1 MNDPRRFLR
10 AVIATT
16 VGTASAAAA
25 VLALSLPNVAI
36 AAPEA
41 VTLYVTTTGSDANP
55 CTNPL
60 PCLTIQRAVVVGVDG
75 DTINVAAGTYTP
87 AAPIVVTE
95 SLTIQGVGAATT
107 ILDGANNKRLFQI
120 EAGATISG
128 FTIQNGDSDGG
139 SGVWVNV
146 DPNFAVSL
154 GTVNIVNNKLLT
166 NKATLGGFPIGSAL
180 KVDGA
185 LVNITNNII
194 QGNLRS
200 AVRVASSAGA
210 TFSDNTFQNNT
221 STTDGAAIWLDGQS
235 IFTVM
240 SNTFTGNTGANGG
253 AIAVS
258 KLISTGVILS
268 NTFQSNTAAE
278 LGGAIYVNGVTNT
291 LTISANKILSNT
303 AARGA
308 GIGSTGP
315 SQFLISNNEIA
326 YNKINGAGANGGGV
340 HFDTGAG
347 GTLDGNQIHHNEAP
361 TGYGGGVDVD
371 NGGVTVIK
379 NNVIYN
385 NVVATTTAGAGVR
398 VASSAATQLVGN
410 LIYNH
415 TANGL
420 MVSNSASAVISNN
433 QILTN
438 SARSDGGGVRLVA
451 VASFTFYSNTLSNN
465 SVYFLETPSVPKG
478 FGGGLHVISSTGT
491 IEKNTFTGNKSGD
504 YDGGGALGITERSNT
519 TVRSNTFAANRAEF
533 GSAVA
538 ILNPIGGSTLIDSNI
553 MNGNLQ
559 NAPGGVEDGV
569 IEIRGAVSHP
579 VTVVNNLLTNN
590 SLISFTQIAVPST
603 GTGVRCGEGTTAPVL
618 IINNT
623 FYKNGNRA
631 INIAGT
637 EELGSVPCSANVS
650 IINNI
655 IASHSTAGIKKATG
669 TTAVLS
675 ITNNVFSDTND
686 TVGSSGGVN
695 NITAN
700 PLFFSTLTND
710 FHLGTGSPAIDAGT
724 NTNAPAKDIAGIT
737 RPFGVKVDAGAYEF
751 TTAVSQTIVLNLPAS
766 KLATDAPFTVTATYS
781 SSGAATFSAG
791 PASIC
796 TIAANTVTL
805 VAAGN
810 CVVTGTAPAD
820 GSYFAATISGTIVV
834 SKAVQIVTLGALLP
848 KVTTDVPFSV
858 TATFSATGPATFSAG
873 PASVCAIAGATVTL
887 AGSGTCAI
895 TATVASD
902 SKYLAGSAT
911 GSFTVSKATQTIS
924 FGPLA
929 NKVVTDGQFTVVATA
944 TSNLSVTFTAG
955 GVCTVNNGVVT
966 LTGSSGTCTIT
977 ATQVGNAV
985 YLPAPDVPQ
994 TFNVSDPSKQNQT
1007 ISFSAL
1013 PPTVGVGASI
1023 NLSASASSGLT
1034 VSFSSLTPSICA
1046 VSGTAASTTAA
1057 GTCTIQ
1063 AAQSGN
1069 NQFNPAATVTR
1080 SVNVVAVS
1088 SSVVTGTISITGGS
1102 LSFVDTDG
1110 GSVTVD
1116 VPAGAVTGTIE
1127 LVYVD
1132 QAGPVAPGTFQ
1143 FAGRSFS
1150 LNAYRENGLVND
1162 FVFQQPV
1169 TVVVQYTDAE
1179 IGSIGEDALA
1189 LYFYDEASSSWSRVG
1204 ITVVSRDPANN
1215 RITFQISH
1223 LTEFALGGLRQMY
1236 LPMLKKG

>member
-10 AVIATT
+10 AVIATA

-41 VTLYVTTTGSDANP
+41 PELLYVSTSGSDLSSTCAI
-55 CTNPL
+55 TA

-340 HFDTGAG
+340 RFDSGAG

-361 TGYGGGVDVD
+361 TGFGGGIDVD
-371 NGGVTVIK
+371 NGGITVIK

-385 NVVATTTAGAGVR
+385 NVVATTTAGGGVR
-398 VASSAATQLVGN
+398 VASSGATQLVGN

-519 TVRSNTFAANRAEF
+519 TVRNNTFAANRAEF
-533 GSAVA
+533 GSALA

-623 FYKNGNRA
+623 FYRNGNRA
-631 INIAGT
+631 LSLAGT
-637 EELGSVPCSANVS
+637 DEGAPCSAVVTVF
-650 IINNI
+650 NNI
-655 IASHSTAGIKKATG
+655 IANHTTAGFKIGTASTAALS
-669 TTAVLS
+669 TTY
-675 ITNNVFSDTND
+675 NVFSTSTDALGSV
-686 TVGSSGGVN
+686 VGPGN
-695 NITAN
+695 LTAD
-700 PLFFSTLTND
+700 PKFVAVASND

-737 RPFGVKVDAGAYEF
+737 RPFGVKVDVGAYEF

-820 GSYFAATISGTIVV
+820 GNYFAATISGTIVV
-834 SKAVQIVTLGALLP
+834 SKAAQLVTLGALLP
-848 KVTTDVPFSV
+848 KITTDVPFSV
-858 TATFSATGPATFSAG
+858 TANFSATGPATFSAG

-902 SKYLAGSAT
+902 SKYLAGSVT

-955 GVCTVNNGVVT
+955 GVCSLNNGVVT

-1013 PPTVGVGASI
+1013 PATVGVGASI

-1069 NQFNPAATVTR
+1069 NQFNPAATVTQ

-1088 SSVVTGTISITGGS
+1088 SSVVTGTISTTGGS

-1116 VPAGAVTGTIE
+1116 VPAGSVTGTIE

-1150 LNAYRENGLVND
+1150 LNAYRENGLVDD

-1179 IGSIGEDALA
+1179 IGSIGEGALT
-1189 LYFYDEASSSWSRVG
+1189 LYFYDEAASGWSTAG

-1215 RITFQISH
+1215 RITFQITH

>member
-10 AVIATT
+10 AVIATA

-41 VTLYVTTTGSDANP
+41 PELLYVSTSGSDLSSTCAI
-55 CTNPL
+55 TA

-326 YNKINGAGANGGGV
+326 YNKINGAGASGGGV
-340 HFDTGAG
+340 RFDTGAG

-371 NGGVTVIK
+371 NGGITMIK

-385 NVVATTTAGAGVR
+385 NVVSSTNAGGGIR
-398 VASSAATQLVGN
+398 VTGSPSTQLTGN
-410 LIYNH
+410 TIYSHSVNALFLN
-415 TANGL
+415 TTGIATI
-420 MVSNSASAVISNN
+420 SAN
-433 QILTN
+433 QILSN
-438 SARSDGGGVRLVA
+438 SGRSDGGGVRIDRVG
-451 VASFTFYSNTLSNN
+451 SFSFLTNTLANN
-465 SVYFLETPSVPKG
+465 SVAFGNTGL
-478 FGGGLHVISSTGT
+478 GGGMSVFSSTGT
-491 IEKNTFTGNKSGD
+491 IQGNLFSNNRSGI
-504 YDGGGALGITERSNT
+504 YDGGGALVISERST
-519 TVRSNTFAANRAEF
+519 ITVKANTFTANVAEF
-533 GSAVA
+533 GSAIAV
-538 ILNPIGGSTLIDSNI
+538 IGTNGGSTVIDSNFI
-553 MNGNLQ
+553 TGNLQ
-559 NAPGGVEDGV
+559 SDPGGAVDGA
-569 IEIRGAVSHP
+569 IEIRTAVNHP
-579 VTVVNNLLTNN
+579 ITIVNNVLAKNIYRNFGGTP
-590 SLISFTQIAVPST
+590 VPGT
-603 GTGVRCGEGTTAPVL
+603 GTGVRCGEGTTSPIL
-618 IINNT
+618 LMNNT
-623 FYKNGNRA
+623 FYANGDRA
-631 INIAGT
+631 VNVAGST
-637 EELGSVPCSANVS
+637 LGTPCSS
-650 IINNI
+650 TIMLINNI
-655 IASHSTAGIKKATG
+655 LAGHTTKGINSTDVGAA
-669 TTAVLS
+669 AVIS
-675 ITNNVFSDTND
+675 TSYNVFSSSMDANGSV
-686 TVGSSGGVN
+686 VGPGN
-695 NITAN
+695 LTAD
-700 PLFFSTLTND
+700 PKFVAVASND

-737 RPFGVKVDAGAYEF
+737 RPFGVKVDVGAYEF

-766 KLATDAPFTVTATYS
+766 KLATDGPFTVTATYS

-791 PASIC
+791 SANVC
-796 TIAANTVTL
+796 TIAANMVTL

-834 SKAVQIVTLGALLP
+834 SKAAQLVTLGALLP
-848 KVTTDVPFSV
+848 KVTTDVPFSA

-887 AGSGTCAI
+887 AGSGACAI

-902 SKYLAGSAT
+902 SKYLAGGAT
-911 GSFTVSKATQTIS
+911 GSFTVSKVTQTIS

-1013 PPTVGVGASI
+1013 PATVGVGASI

-1088 SSVVTGTISITGGS
+1088 SSVVTGTISTTGGS

-1150 LNAYRENGLVND
+1150 LNAYRENGLVDD

-1179 IGSIGEDALA
+1179 IGSIGEGALT
-1189 LYFYDEASSSWSRVG
+1189 LYFYDEAASGWSRVG